1 MRTLITLAVIF
12 PLCFINL
19 SNAQEVVKVEQTVI
33 NLSEENIPALKV
45 KIYQANIEDVIKEWG
60 KLVVSETDKKS
71 RKKPIVSKNDYAIDS
86 VSLSQISDKPI
97 NVTSI
102 FSQHDWGVE
111 MMTALKLNGSYLD
124 STNKMVYQRAS
135 RFIRDFALSKYYDAV
150 EVELSDEERELK
162 ALENRLDQLMKENT
176 GLRKDISS
184 YEQDIVDANEEI
196 AIQKANREAKNMQ
209 IMEQES
215 IITRVRGDKLLVK
228 EQKKILNDLKRDRQK
243 ISNRISK
250 EERNIITA
258 NSNISKANRSISMNE
273 QQQEKQN
280 ELIRLQMEYIDS
292 VRLKL
297 DAIK

>member
-1 MRTLITLAVIF
+1 MRTLILA
-12 PLCFINL
+12 LFIPFWL
-19 SNAQEVVKVEQTVI
+19 IAQSYAQEIVKVEQTTI
-33 NLSEENIPALKV
+33 NHAEENIPAIKV
-45 KIYQANIEDVIKEWG
+45 NIYQANKEDVIKDWG
-60 KLVVSETDKKS
+60 RQVISETDKKS
-71 RKKPIVSKNDYAIDS
+71 RKKPIITKNDLAIDS
-86 VSLSQISDKPI
+86 IKLSQISDNPI
-97 NVTSI
+97 NLISI
-102 FSQHDWGVE
+102 FMQHDWGVE
-111 MMTALKLNGSYLD
+111 MMTALKLNGNYLD
-124 STNKMVYQRAS
+124 STYKLEYQRAS
-135 RFIRDFALSKYYDAV
+135 RFIKDFASSKYHDAV

-196 AIQKANREAKNMQ
+196 AIQKANREAKNAQ

-215 IITRVRGDKLLVK
+215 IVTRVRGDKLLVK

-258 NSNISKANRSISMNE
+258 NSNISKADRAIVLNE
-273 QQQEKQN
+273 QEQVKQN
-280 ELIRLQMEYIDS
+280 ELIRLQMEQIDN

-297 DAIK
+297 EAIK